1 MVSFEPAGRL
11 GNWLLEFFCAAAYAF
26 RHKQSFTVL
35 PQGHRDRKWNPC
47 YLQDLVNPNYNPQL
61 ERIDLWENGHGY
73 QELPF
78 DESWSNKNIIIHGYR
93 QSFKYCEDYR
103 DEVLALIGDN
113 WIIKKGVVG
122 VHVRRGDYTHLL
134 TKHIQYDISYY
145 RKCTSYFYNL
155 GYSDF
160 KIYSDDIPFCRQEFS
175 KPDFSAFNIE
185 YSNIQSEWDD
195 LMDLSCCEHHINSSS
210 TFSLCAAW
218 INRNK
223 EKIVL
228 TPEHWFVPGWM
239 DMDVSDIVPESFI
252 KM

>member
-1 MVSFEPAGRL
+1 MVTFEPAGRL

-26 RHKQSFTVL
+26 KHEQSFTVL

-47 YLQDLVNPNYNPQL
+47 YLPELVNSNFNHNL
-61 ERIDLWENGHGY
+61 EKIDLWENGHGF

-78 DESWSNKNIIIHGYR
+78 EENWANKNIFIHGYR

-103 DEVLALIGDN
+103 DEVLALLDDK
-113 WIIKKGVVG
+113 WEMKKGVVSI
-122 VHVRRGDYTHLL
+122 HIRRGDYTNLV
-134 TKHIQYDISYY
+134 TKHIQYDIEYIKKSI
-145 RKCTSYFYNL
+145 KYFNEL
-155 GYSDF
+155 GYFSF
-160 KIYSDDIPFCRQEFS
+160 KVYSDDIPFCREEFS
-175 KPDFSAFNIE
+175 KPDFSQLIIE
-185 YSNIQSEWDD
+185 FSHHADEWND

-223 EKIVL
+223 NKIII
-228 TPEHWFVPGWM
+228 TPVNWFVEGWM
-239 DMDVSDIVPESFI
+239 DMDTSDIVPDNWI